1 MAASQLQKVS
11 NIADKDEKIE
21 AYKTLLTQLF
31 EKQDAPS
38 IKEAVRHIV
47 SASTIISR
55 PVLKE
60 VVDNLKKSSPQL
72 HKDVAVTALEI
83 LGQGHSVQFEEQ
95 ISDINYN
102 LAKVYIKEGEGQDLI
117 SAARFL
123 QAIPLETGQR
133 NYPVEK
139 KVKIWVMIAQL
150 FLEEEKPFEAER
162 FINKAA
168 PLTGQIKNE
177 KLLLKY
183 KSAFVRNQDFNRKF
197 SEAALSYY
205 RLQLPNQQDR
215 IQALEAGVRC
225 AVLSPAGPQRSRLL
239 AMYYKDDKAPQL
251 DSYTVLEK
259 MFLERILKKEEIQAF
274 SNTLLP
280 HQKAIMSGGKTI
292 LEQAVIEH
300 NLLAASKVYN
310 NITFDELATLLD
322 VTPDL
327 AEKIASKMISEERLV
342 GSINQTAR
350 LLYFKDVGTVNEL
363 VLWDHHIE
371 YACSCVNS
379 ILDKISKKYPQ
390 LITHE

>member
-1 MAASQLQKVS
+1 
-11 NIADKDEKIE
+11 
-21 AYKTLLTQLF
+21 
-31 EKQDAPS
+31 
-38 IKEAVRHIV
+38 
-47 SASTIISR
+47 
-55 PVLKE
+55 VLKE
-60 VVDNLKKSSPQL
+60 LADNLKKATPAL
-72 HKDVAVTALEI
+72 HKDVANAALEI
-83 LGQGHSVQFEEQ
+83 LGQGHAVQFEEQ

-102 LAKVYIKEGEGQDLI
+102 LAKVIIAEGTDFLT
-117 SAARFL
+117 AAKVL

-150 FLEEEKPFEAER
+150 YLEEERALEAER

-205 RLQLPNQQDR
+205 RLSQTVPRDDER
-215 IQALEAGVRC
+215 MQALEAGVRC
-225 AVLSPAGPQRSRLL
+225 AVLAPAGPQRSRLL

-251 DSYTVLEK
+251 ESYTVLEK
-259 MFLERILKKEEIQAF
+259 MFLERILKKEEITAF
-274 SNTLLP
+274 SNTLLE
-280 HQKAIMSGGKTI
+280 HQKAQTAGGKTI

-300 NLLAASKVYN
+300 NLSAASKVYN
-310 NITFDELATLLD
+310 NITIDELATLLD

-327 AEKIASKMISEERLV
+327 AEKNASKMISEERLV

-350 LLYFKDVGTVNEL
+350 LLFFKNAGGSNEL
-363 VLWDHHIE
+363 ALWDQHIE
-371 YACSCVNS
+371 YACSSVNG
-379 ILDKISKKYPQ
+379 ILDKITKKHPNFAS
-390 LITHE
+390 

>member
-1 MAASQLQKVS
+1 MTTAQLQKINAIS
-11 NIADKDEKIE
+11 DKDEKIE
-21 AYKTLLTQLF
+21 SYKKLLTSLF
-31 EKQDAPS
+31 EKEDAPGL
-38 IKEAVRHIV
+38 KESVKHIV
-47 SASTIISR
+47 TASTIISR
-55 PVLKE
+55 PVLKDL
-60 VVDNLKKSSPQL
+60 VDSLKKAPDTL
-72 HKDVAVTALEI
+72 HKDVAKTALDV
-83 LGQGHSVQFEEQ
+83 LGQGHAVQFEEQ
-95 ISDINYN
+95 ISDLNYN
-102 LAKVYIKEGEGQDLI
+102 LAKVLIREGNEFLE
-117 SAARFL
+117 AAKVL

-133 NYPVEK
+133 NYPIEK

-150 FLEEEKPFEAER
+150 YLEEEKSFEAER

-168 PLTGQIKNE
+168 PLTGQIKKE

-197 SEAALSYY
+197 QEAALSYY
-205 RLQLPNQQDR
+205 RLSQTVPREDER
-215 IQALEAGVRC
+215 MISLESGVRC
-225 AVLSPAGPQRSRLL
+225 AVLSPAGPQRSRIL
-239 AMYYKDDKAPQL
+239 AMYYKDDKAPRL

-274 SNTLLP
+274 SNSLLE

-342 GSINQTAR
+342 GSINQIGR
-350 LLYFKDVGTVNEL
+350 LLYFKNPANSNEL
-363 VLWDHHIE
+363 TLWDQHIE
-371 YACSCVNS
+371 HACSSVNA
-379 ILDKISKKYPQ
+379 ILDKITKKYPQ
-390 LITHE
+390 FAS

>member
-1 MAASQLQKVS
+1 VMATSQLQKIA
-11 NIADKDEKIE
+11 NIVDKDEKIE
-21 AYKTLLTQLF
+21 AYKKFLNSLF
-31 EKQDAPS
+31 AQGDAVNL
-38 IKEAVRHIV
+38 KEAITHIV
-47 SASTIISR
+47 GASTIISR

-60 VVDNLKKSSPQL
+60 LVDNLKKATPSL
-72 HKDVAVTALEI
+72 HKDVAHAALEI

-102 LAKVYIKEGEGQDLI
+102 LAKVIISEGTDFLT
-117 SAARFL
+117 AARVL

-150 FLEEEKPFEAER
+150 YLEEEKAIEAER

-205 RLQLPNQQDR
+205 RLSQTVPRDDER
-215 IQALEAGVRC
+215 MQALDAGVRC
-225 AVLSPAGPQRSRLL
+225 AVLAPAGPQRSRLL
-239 AMYYKDDKAPQL
+239 AMYYKDDKAPKL
-251 DSYTVLEK
+251 ESYTVLEK
-259 MFLERILKKEEIQAF
+259 MFLERILKKEEITAF
-274 SNTLLP
+274 SNSLLD
-280 HQKAIMSGGKTI
+280 HQKAIMAGGKTI

-342 GSINQTAR
+342 GSINQTGK
-350 LLYFKDVGTVNEL
+350 LLYFKNPVGSSEL
-363 VLWDHHIE
+363 ALWDQHIE
-371 YACSCVNS
+371 YACSSVNG
-379 ILDKISKKYPQ
+379 ILEKISKKYPNFVS
-390 LITHE
+390 

>member
-1 MAASQLQKVS
+1 MTTAQALQKINAIS
-11 NIADKDEKIE
+11 DKDERIE
-21 AYKTLLTQLF
+21 SYKKLLTSLF
-31 EKQDAPS
+31 DKADASGLKES
-38 IKEAVRHIV
+38 IKHIV
-47 SASTIISR
+47 TASTIISR

-60 VVDNLKKSSPQL
+60 LVDNLKKAPDPL
-72 HKDVAVTALEI
+72 HKDVAKTALDV
-83 LGQGHSVQFEEQ
+83 LGQGHAVQFEEQ
-95 ISDINYN
+95 ISDLNYN
-102 LAKVYIKEGEGQDLI
+102 LAKVLIREGNEFLE
-117 SAARFL
+117 AARVL

-133 NYPVEK
+133 NYPIEK

-150 FLEEEKPFEAER
+150 YLEEDKSFEAER

-168 PLTGQIKNE
+168 PLTGQIKKD

-197 SEAALSYY
+197 PEAALSYY
-205 RLQLPNQQDR
+205 RLSQTVPREEDR
-215 IQALEAGVRC
+215 MISLESGVRC
-225 AVLSPAGPQRSRLL
+225 AVLSPAGPQRSRIL
-239 AMYYKDDKAPQL
+239 AMYYKDDKTPRL

-274 SNTLLP
+274 SNSLLE

-350 LLYFKDVGTVNEL
+350 LLYFKNPANANDLT
-363 VLWDHHIE
+363 LWDQHIE
-371 YACSCVNS
+371 HACSSVNA
-379 ILDKISKKYPQ
+379 ILDKITKKYP
-390 LITHE
+390 HFVS

>member
-1 MAASQLQKVS
+1 MAAGQLQKIA
-11 NIADKDEKIE
+11 NINDKDEKIE
-21 AYKTLLTQLF
+21 SYKKLLTSLF
-31 EKQDAPS
+31 EQGEGNS
-38 IKEAVRHIV
+38 LKEAIKHIV
-47 SASTIISR
+47 GASTIISR

-60 VVDNLKKSSPQL
+60 LVDNLKKAPAAL
-72 HKDVAVTALEI
+72 HKDVANTALEI
-83 LGQGHSVQFEEQ
+83 LSQGHAVQFEEQ

-102 LAKVYIKEGEGQDLI
+102 LAKLIISEGSDFLT
-117 SAARFL
+117 AAKVL

-150 FLEEEKPFEAER
+150 YLEEEKALEAER

-205 RLQLPNQQDR
+205 RLSQTVPREDER
-215 IQALEAGVRC
+215 MQALEAGVRC
-225 AVLSPAGPQRSRLL
+225 AVLAPAGPQRSRLL

-251 DSYTVLEK
+251 ESYTVLEK
-259 MFLERILKKEEIQAF
+259 MFLERILKKEEITAF
-274 SNTLLP
+274 SSTLLD
-280 HQKAIMSGGKTI
+280 HQKAIMGGGKTI

-310 NITFDELATLLD
+310 NITFHELATLLD
-322 VTPDL
+322 VTSDL

-342 GSINQTAR
+342 GSINQTGK
-350 LLYFKDVGTVNEL
+350 LLYFKSPGGSSEL
-363 VLWDHHIE
+363 ALWDQHIE
-371 YACSCVNS
+371 YACSSVNG
-379 ILDKISKKYPQ
+379 ILDKITKKYPNFAS
-390 LITHE
+390 

>member
-1 MAASQLQKVS
+1 
-11 NIADKDEKIE
+11 
-21 AYKTLLTQLF
+21 
-31 EKQDAPS
+31 
-38 IKEAVRHIV
+38 
-47 SASTIISR
+47 
-55 PVLKE
+55 
-60 VVDNLKKSSPQL
+60 
-72 HKDVAVTALEI
+72 VALLEI
-83 LGQGHSVQFEEQ
+83 LGTGHSVQFEEQ
-95 ISDINYN
+95 ISDTNYN
-102 LAKVYIKEGEGQDLI
+102 LAKVFIAPGDGQNLI
-117 SAARFL
+117 TAAKFL

-150 FLEEEKPFEAER
+150 YLEEEKALEAER

-168 PLTGQIKNE
+168 PLTGQIKKE

-205 RLQLPNQQDR
+205 RLSQTVPLADER
-215 IQALEAGVRC
+215 MQALEAGVRC

-327 AEKIASKMISEERLV
+327 AEKIGSKMISEERLV
-342 GSINQTAR
+342 GSINQSAR
-350 LLYFKDVGTVNEL
+350 LLYFKDVGNVNEL
-363 VLWDHHIE
+363 AQWDQHIE
-371 YACSCVNS
+371 YACSCVNT

-390 LITHE
+390 LLHE

>member
-1 MAASQLQKVS
+1 
-11 NIADKDEKIE
+11 
-21 AYKTLLTQLF
+21 
-31 EKQDAPS
+31 
-38 IKEAVRHIV
+38 
-47 SASTIISR
+47 
-55 PVLKE
+55 
-60 VVDNLKKSSPQL
+60 
-72 HKDVAVTALEI
+72 
-83 LGQGHSVQFEEQ
+83 
-95 ISDINYN
+95 
-102 LAKVYIKEGEGQDLI
+102 
-117 SAARFL
+117 
-123 QAIPLETGQR
+123 
-133 NYPVEK
+133 
-139 KVKIWVMIAQL
+139 MIAQL

-259 MFLERILKKEEIQAF
+259 MFLDRILKKEEIQAF

-280 HQKAIMSGGKTI
+280 HQKAIMTGGKTI

-350 LLYFKDVGTVNEL
+350 LLYFKDVGSVNEL
-363 VLWDHHIE
+363 ALWDHHIE